1 MDFRQLQYVL
11 AIAREGTILQAA
23 KVLYI
28 SQPSLT
34 KFLQGLE
41 KEIGVPLFYRAGKR
55 YRLT

>member
-28 SQPSLT
+28 SQP
-34 KFLQGLE
+34 
-41 KEIGVPLFYRAGKR
+41 
-55 YRLT
+55 